1 MKSKWLLALP
11 LIAGVSVLGV
21 ACDADQTAPPQ
32 DPPPATPTDPADPAA
47 PGTPG
52 TPGTP

>member
-11 LIAGVSVLGV
+11 LIAGISVLGV
-21 ACDADQTAPPQ
+21 ACDADQPAPAPDAPPAEPL
-32 DPPPATPTDPADPAA
+32 DPT
-47 PGTPG
+47 TPG

>member
-21 ACDADQTAPPQ
+21 ACDSEQPV
-32 DPPPATPTDPADPAA
+32 PPPDAPLETPTDPADPTT
-47 PGTPG
+47 PQTPG
-52 TPGTP
+52 TP